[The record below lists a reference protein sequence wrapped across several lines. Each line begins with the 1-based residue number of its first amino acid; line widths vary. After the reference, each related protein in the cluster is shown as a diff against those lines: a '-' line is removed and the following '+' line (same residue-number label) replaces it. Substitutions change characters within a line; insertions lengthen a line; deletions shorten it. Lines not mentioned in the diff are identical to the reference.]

1 MAFPATYRSLQDS
14 VINKLRLDDTA
25 DRPKVK
31 DWINQIYADAVVE
44 TEALQKGDTMAVTPN
59 VGSYTLPAA
68 IIRMLQMTMAS
79 AASPTS
85 YGAPLEQVT
94 LEEILALRQSA
105 QVAVTN
111 NGTPAKYAVVG
122 IQEIELWPTP
132 TAADTL
138 LMYYSYLPTA
148 LVADGDTLV
157 LPEPFGSKLIEYGTL
172 AEAADYIGD
181 PDQDRYRAMYENWL
195 AKLRTHLNRRR
206 GRGTGQFRVI
216 GAPMV
221 SVGRDIDLGR

>member
-1 MAFPATYRSLQDS
+1 MAFPATYKSIQDS

-31 DWINQIYADAVVE
+31 DWINQIYADACVE

-59 VGSYTLPAA
+59 TGSYTLPAA

-79 AASPTS
+79 ASAPTS

-94 LEEILALRQSA
+94 LEEILALRESA

-148 LVADGDTLV
+148 LSADGDTLV

-181 PDQDRYRAMYENWL
+181 ADQDRYRALYENWL

-206 GRGTGQFRVI
+206 GRGTGQFRII
-216 GAPMV
+216 GAPLV